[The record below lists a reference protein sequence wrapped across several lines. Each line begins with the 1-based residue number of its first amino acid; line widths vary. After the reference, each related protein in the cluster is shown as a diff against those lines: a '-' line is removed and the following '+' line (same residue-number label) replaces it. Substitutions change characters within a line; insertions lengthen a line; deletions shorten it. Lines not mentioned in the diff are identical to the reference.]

1 MKNKNGLI
9 FELKNVKILLLKK
22 DVKRVNNMKETIFL
36 IIGLILSVIGVI
48 LIYDA
53 RDITKKLFSFGD
65 QNEASAGLKIVGFI
79 MSIIGFLIIYFNINI

>member
-65 QNEASAGLKIVGFI
+65 QNEASMGFKILGAMVCFI
-79 MSIIGFLIIYFNINI
+79 GAIVVYFNR